1 MAGRAVYSSL
11 NAAATSKRELDCQR
25 STGVSDENKYNQRM
39 SGKGEETKV
48 RIRTAVKEA
57 EQQRRDRSK

>member
-1 MAGRAVYSSL
+1 MAGIAVYSGR
-11 NAAATSKRELDCQR
+11 NAAAASKRELYCQR
-25 STGVSDENKYNQRM
+25 STGISDENKYNQRM
-39 SGKGEETKV
+39 SSKGKETKV